1 MNKMMNRKNI
11 YLRDLAVG
19 DTFDIGFGKNYV
31 CTYKRTEANMTTVQY
46 RHHDGVRPSGEFT
59 KVNLTTVALHV

>member
-1 MNKMMNRKNI
+1 MSKNENRKNI
-11 YLRDLAVG
+11 NLRDLAVG

-31 CTYKRTEANMTTVQY
+31 CTYKRTEANMTTVEY
-46 RHHDGVRPSGEFT
+46 RHHDETRAAGRFT